1 MQLDPKQFA
10 YDLED
15 ALRSVVTV
23 RSLVPDAAF
32 TAETLGTERVGHGA
46 VIDRAGLVLTIGYL
60 VTEAETIWLSL
71 PDGGAVQAHVAG
83 FDYESGFGLLQ
94 TLGPV
99 GVPALPLGRSEDL
112 AVGQQCVL
120 AGGGGMSNAVLQRV
134 VAKQEFAGYWEYV
147 LDEAVFTAPAHSH
160 WGGTALIDASGA
172 VAGIGSLSVQHASGR
187 GKSIDINMVVPIDLL
202 PPILDDLLRL
212 GRPRKPARPWLGLYA
227 IDVDGAVTVSMVV
240 PRGPAAK
247 AGIGRGDR
255 VVAVGDQPVARSADF
270 FRAVWQT
277 GDAGVLVPLALDRNG
292 KRVDVA
298 VRSVDRRSMLLKPRM
313 H

>member
-1 MQLDPKQFA
+1 
-10 YDLED
+10 
-15 ALRSVVTV
+15 
-23 RSLVPDAAF
+23 
-32 TAETLGTERVGHGA
+32 
-46 VIDRAGLVLTIGYL
+46 
-60 VTEAETIWLSL
+60 
-71 PDGGAVQAHVAG
+71 
-83 FDYESGFGLLQ
+83 
-94 TLGPV
+94 
-99 GVPALPLGRSEDL
+99 
-112 AVGQQCVL
+112 
-120 AGGGGMSNAVLQRV
+120 
-134 VAKQEFAGYWEYV
+134 
-147 LDEAVFTAPAHSH
+147 
-160 WGGTALIDASGA
+160 
-172 VAGIGSLSVQHASGR
+172 
-187 GKSIDINMVVPIDLL
+187 MVVPIDLL